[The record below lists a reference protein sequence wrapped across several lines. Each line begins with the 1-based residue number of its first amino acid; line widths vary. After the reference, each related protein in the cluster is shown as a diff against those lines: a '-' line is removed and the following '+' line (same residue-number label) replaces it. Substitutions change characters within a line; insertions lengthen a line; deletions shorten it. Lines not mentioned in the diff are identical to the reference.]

1 MTVTPQ
7 SHGQVEPFGPSA
19 FGGQS
24 FFLVHLQQAED
35 VIIELSV
42 THV

>member
-19 FGGQS
+19 IGGQA
-24 FFLVHLQQAED
+24 FFSGHLQQAED
-35 VIIELSV
+35 VVIELSV
-42 THV
+42 AHV